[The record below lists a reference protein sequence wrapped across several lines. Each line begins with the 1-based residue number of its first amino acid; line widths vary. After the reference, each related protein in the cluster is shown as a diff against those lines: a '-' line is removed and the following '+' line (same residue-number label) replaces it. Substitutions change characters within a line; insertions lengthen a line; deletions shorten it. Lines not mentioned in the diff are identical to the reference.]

1 MRNLL
6 ILILCSC
13 FFLVAEVNAQDQPSD
28 STAET
33 IIIESDG
40 GGGEATGVEKFKN
53 WTPEQSRSRR
63 GLRRRLGITR
73 GNIARIATMLAEQDK
88 LSDDSSE
95 AADQVMEI
103 IKQENS
109 KAWNELAPQIDWTGF
124 FAFLERFL
132 ELFMKFLPII
142 TS

>member
-40 GGGEATGVEKFKN
+40 TASVGVEKFKN
-53 WTPEQSRSRR
+53 WTPEKSRSRR